1 MANTGEP
8 SFSIS
13 GKPLKSTP
21 ATVTNGE
28 PFWPDLELAEL
39 QASRTLP
46 ADLPEDTAAMALLAA
61 VAEVNATLSGAV
73 EKWKAQGYERAAG
86 VPGAKLGEEN
96 QLTAQYKKA
105 VYARA
110 KADLLGEFA
119 TIGRREVHPG
129 QESADTR
136 EILLAEAA
144 LAIRNLL
151 GYRRAGVHII

>member
-1 MANTGEP
+1 MNEP

-28 PFWPDLELAEL
+28 PFWPDLDLAEL
-39 QASRTLP
+39 QNSRTLP
-46 ADLPEDTAAMALLAA
+46 ADLPEETAAMALLAA
-61 VAEVNATLSGAV
+61 MAEVNATLAEAV
-73 EKWKAQGYERAAG
+73 ENWKAQGHTHATD
-86 VPGAKLGEEN
+86 VPGGRLGENN

-119 TIGRREVHPG
+119 TIGRRETFPG
-129 QESADTR
+129 QESEDTR
-136 EILLAEAA
+136 ATLLAEAS
-144 LAIRNLL
+144 LVIRNML
-151 GYRRAGVHII
+151 GRKRAGVYII